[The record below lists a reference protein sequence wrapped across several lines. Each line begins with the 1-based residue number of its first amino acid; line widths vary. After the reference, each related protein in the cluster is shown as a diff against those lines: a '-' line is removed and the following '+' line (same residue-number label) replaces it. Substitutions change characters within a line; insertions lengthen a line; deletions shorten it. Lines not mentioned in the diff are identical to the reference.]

1 MDQLKGYLQAF
12 LTVFGDQP
20 YLQAA
25 AIAIL
30 SYFLARVI
38 SRGIPKLTGHV
49 TQKLRLT
56 AVDDYVAMIVS
67 PIFWFIFL
75 HGLGFATEPLGFPEN
90 VQANIMSVF
99 QSIMIIIWASFL
111 FRLIKRILRSAAE
124 EDDKFKAI
132 QLATLPLF
140 ENISVILI
148 AVATVHLIFSAW
160 NVDMTALLASAG
172 IAGLAIGMA
181 SKDILS
187 DILSGVLILT
197 DGPFRIGDFVEIG
210 KNGTIG
216 EVTHIGI
223 RTTRLLTRD
232 NVEITV
238 PNTMVRES
246 EIKNRSGGPTT
257 HYRIRIPLDMDYGAD
272 LYTITEAVNAACED
286 CDKILK
292 DPKPKLRVFE
302 VGGTR
307 LQLVLLAWIERP
319 QMKIAAVDAL
329 NQLVYQR
336 LRAEGIEL
344 AHPKTDIY
352 IKESPEAHQEISIKE
367 LPVGRQV
374 VHVKEMPN
382 LFARSAD

>member
-1 MDQLKGYLQAF
+1 MDQVKGYLQAF
-12 LTVFGDQP
+12 LSLFADQP

-25 AIAIL
+25 AIAIGT
-30 SYFLARVI
+30 YFLARLI
-38 SRGIPKLTGHV
+38 SRGIPKITGRV
-49 TQKLRLT
+49 TAKLNIT
-56 AVDDYVAMIVS
+56 ALDDYVAMIVP

-75 HGLGFATEPLGFPEN
+75 QGMGFAIKPLSLPEGVETN
-90 VQANIMSVF
+90 TLSVF
-99 QSIMIIIWASFL
+99 SSIMIVIWASFF
-111 FRLIKRILRSAAE
+111 FRLSKRVLRNAAQ
-124 EDDKFKAI
+124 EDDKFKAV

-140 ENISVILI
+140 ENITVILI
-148 AVATVHLIFSAW
+148 SVLTVHLIFTAW
-160 NVDMTALLASAG
+160 HVDMTALLASAG

-181 SKDILS
+181 SKDILA

-238 PNTMVRES
+238 PNSLVRES
-246 EIKNRSGGPTT
+246 EIKNRSGGPNT

-272 LYTITEAVNAACED
+272 LQIVANVVEKACDE
-286 CDKILK
+286 CDKILQ

-307 LQLVLLAWIERP
+307 LKLMLLVWIERP
-319 QMKIAAVDAL
+319 QMKVGAIDSL
-329 NQLVYQR
+329 NKLVYQR
-336 LRAEGIEL
+336 LQAEGIEL
-344 AHPKTDIY
+344 AHPKQDIY
-352 IKESPEAHQEISIKE
+352 IKESPDTRQEISIKE

-374 VHVKEMPN
+374 VHIKEMPN
-382 LFARSAD
+382 LFARGQD